1 MLTDEQKQFYA
12 DNGYVLVPGLLTPDE
27 AAQYRTESH
36 DLAARLSALRSI
48 NSTWGSA
55 NTVTDKPTQLLH
67 CHDVQFQSAAFARL
81 IVDERV
87 AGVAAD
93 IIGPNVQLHHTKMFI
108 KPPEKGSPFPM
119 HQDAPFFP
127 HENHSMI
134 AAIIHF
140 DDAPLEKGC
149 VRVVPG
155 SHKLGML
162 PHDSEGAWHL
172 SPEDYPVSSAIPIEA
187 KAGDALFF
195 SYLTI
200 HGSGINESSEARTT
214 VLIQMRD
221 PADPPSFRT
230 HESNGQ
236 GMMLHGI
243 DPTCAT
249 RPPWERSQAADGTL
263 GETDGNGMKAATM
276 GMGSMGGTMAG
287 AMGGSMGK
295 M

>member
-1 MLTDEQKQFYA
+1 MLTDEQKRFYA
-12 DNGYVLVPGLLTPDE
+12 DNGYVLVPGLLSPAE
-27 AAQYRTESH
+27 AAAYRQETH
-36 DLAARLSALRSI
+36 DLARRLSAIREI

-55 NTVTDKPTQLLH
+55 NTVTDRPTQLLH
-67 CHDVQFQSAAFARL
+67 CHDVQFQSAAFTRL
-81 IVDERV
+81 LVNEKLTG
-87 AGVAAD
+87 AAAD

-155 SHKLGML
+155 SHKGGLL
-162 PHDSEGAWHL
+162 PHIADGAWHL
-172 SPEDYPVSSAIPIEA
+172 SPEEYPVADALPIEA

-200 HGSGINESSEARTT
+200 HGSGINESGEARTT
-214 VLIQMRD
+214 LLIQMRD
-221 PADPPSFRT
+221 PADPPSFRA

-236 GMMLHGI
+236 GMMLAGV

-249 RPPWERSQAADGTL
+249 RPPWERSQQPDGRV
-263 GETDGNGMKAATM
+263 GEANGGAPQPVAM
-276 GMGSMGGTMAG
+276 GMGGAMAG
-287 AMGGSMGK
+287 AMGGGMGR

>member
-12 DNGYVLVPGLLTPDE
+12 DNGYVLVPGLLTPEE
-27 AAQYRTESH
+27 AAFYRQETH
-36 DLAARLSALRSI
+36 DLAQRLSALRSI

-55 NTVTDKPTQLLH
+55 NTVTDKPTLLLH
-67 CHDVQFQSAAFARL
+67 CHDVQFQSAAFSRL
-81 IVDERV
+81 LVNEKLTG
-87 AGVAAD
+87 AAAD
-93 IIGPNVQLHHTKMFI
+93 IIGSNVQLHHTKMFI

-140 DDAPLEKGC
+140 DDAPLNKGC
-149 VRVVPG
+149 VRVIPG

-162 PHDSEGAWHL
+162 PHDSTGSWHL
-172 SPEDYPVSSAIPIEA
+172 SPEGYPVSDALPIEA

-200 HGSGINESSEARTT
+200 HGSGINESNEARTT

-221 PADPPSFRT
+221 PEDQPSFRA

-236 GMMLHGI
+236 GMMLAGI
-243 DPTCAT
+243 DPTCQT
-249 RPPWERSQAADGTL
+249 RPPSERSQRPDGTL
-263 GETDGNGMKAATM
+263 GEAT
-276 GMGSMGGTMAG
+276 GESAPPVSMGGTMSGSMAG
-287 AMGGSMGK
+287 FMGK

>member
-1 MLTDEQKQFYA
+1 MLTPEQKQFYA
-12 DNGYVLVPGLLTPDE
+12 DNGYVVVPGLLSPEE
-27 AAQYRTESH
+27 AAIYRKEAH
-36 DLAARLSALRSI
+36 DLSKRLSEIRNIDAS
-48 NSTWGSA
+48 WGSA
-55 NTVTDKPTQLLH
+55 AAEAMGKKTSLLH
-67 CHDVQFQSAAFARL
+67 CHDVQFQSAAFTRL
-81 IVDERV
+81 LANKKLAE
-87 AGVAAD
+87 AASD

-134 AAIIHF
+134 AAIVHF
-140 DDAPLEKGC
+140 DDAPLNRGC

-162 PHDSEGAWHL
+162 PHNSEGAWHL
-172 SPEDYPVSSAIPIEA
+172 SPKEYPVSDALPIEA

-200 HGSGINESSEARTT
+200 HGSGINESDEARTT

-236 GMMLHGI
+236 GMMLAGV
-243 DPTCAT
+243 DPSCAT
-249 RPPWERSQAADGTL
+249 RPAWEQTQNADGTL
-263 GETDGNGMKAATM
+263 NESNQESVQPVSTGGAM
-276 GMGSMGGTMAG
+276 GAMSGAMAG
-287 AMGGSMGK
+287 AMTGN
-295 M
+295 